1 MEKNV
6 QDRINSWLNGPYDEE
21 TKKEIK
27 ALLDSGNEKEL
38 TDAFYRDLEFGTGGL
53 RGIMGVG
60 TNRMNKY
67 TVGVATQGLANY
79 ILKQGGSDYKVA
91 IGYDSRNNSDVFSK
105 AAAEIL
111 SSNGISV
118 YLYDDIHPISLLSY
132 AVRSLGC
139 IAGVVVTASHNPKE
153 YNGYKV
159 YWTDGAQVIPP
170 HDKNIIEEVLKV
182 KPEEVKTGDASRV
195 TLIGKDIEDKY
206 MNDLMGY
213 LVNPDII
220 KKHHDI
226 KIVYT
231 PIHGSGYKMVPM
243 ALRKAGFTNLTTL
256 EGAQPP
262 NGNFPTV
269 ESPNP
274 ENPEALQIAV
284 NKAKEIGAELVM
296 GTDPDCDRMGCALLT
311 KDGSYMYLTG
321 NQIGS
326 IISYYLI
333 TNKKNVKDPYIVKTI
348 VTTELARAIADANN
362 VKLYDVLTGF
372 KWIANIIETTK
383 EGTYLFGFEESF
395 GYCINSNV
403 RDKDGVSSCL
413 MLAEVLAYCKDNNM
427 TLADYL
433 ESIYEKYGYFY
444 EETISITKKGADGAK
459 AIADL
464 MTYYRNNLPKENLM
478 TYYRNNLPKEISGV
492 EVVSISDY
500 EKKEVYDNSGKK
512 IKDITLPKSNVLQYI
527 LSDKTKITI
536 RPSGTEP
543 KIKFYFEVC
552 VKESKDKRLAI
563 AKEKVANFK
572 KFIKE

>member
-1 MEKNV
+1 
-6 QDRINSWLNGPYDEE
+6 
-21 TKKEIK
+21 
-27 ALLDSGNEKEL
+27 
-38 TDAFYRDLEFGTGGL
+38 
-53 RGIMGVG
+53 
-60 TNRMNKY
+60 
-67 TVGVATQGLANY
+67 
-79 ILKQGGSDYKVA
+79 
-91 IGYDSRNNSDVFSK
+91 
-105 AAAEIL
+105 
-111 SSNGISV
+111 
-118 YLYDDIHPISLLSY
+118 
-132 AVRSLGC
+132 
-139 IAGVVVTASHNPKE
+139 
-153 YNGYKV
+153 
-159 YWTDGAQVIPP
+159 
-170 HDKNIIEEVLKV
+170 
-182 KPEEVKTGDASRV
+182 
-195 TLIGKDIEDKY
+195 
-206 MNDLMGY
+206 
-213 LVNPDII
+213 
-220 KKHHDI
+220 
-226 KIVYT
+226 
-231 PIHGSGYKMVPM
+231 MVPM

-274 ENPEALQIAV
+274 ENPEALEIAV

-362 VKLYDVLTGF
+362 IKLYDVLTGF

-464 MTYYRNNLPKENLM
+464 MTYYRNNLPKE
-478 TYYRNNLPKEISGV
+478 ISGV

-512 IKDITLPKSNVLQYI
+512 ISDIALPKSNVLQYI
-527 LSDKTKITI
+527 LADKTKITV

-552 VKESKDKRLAI
+552 VKESKDKRVNI

>member
-1 MEKNV
+1 MEKNIEE
-6 QDRINSWLNGPYDEE
+6 RINSWLNGAYDEE
-21 TKKEIK
+21 TKKEIRD
-27 ALLDSGNEKEL
+27 LLDSKNEKEL

-67 TVGVATQGLANY
+67 TVGRATQGLANY
-79 ILKQGGSDYKVA
+79 ILKQNGKDFKVA
-91 IGYDSRNNSDVFSK
+91 IGYDSRNNSDIFSK
-105 AAAEIL
+105 TAAEIL
-111 SSNGISV
+111 SSNGIKV

-139 IAGVVVTASHNPKE
+139 IAGIVVTASHNPKE

-170 HDKNIIEEVLKV
+170 HDKNIIDEVLKV
-182 KPEEVKTGDASRV
+182 SPEEVKMGDSSKV
-195 TLIGKDIEDKY
+195 SLIGKDIEDKY

-220 KKHHDI
+220 KKHNDI

-243 ALRKAGFTNLTTL
+243 ALKKAGFTNITTL
-256 EGAQPP
+256 ETVQPP

-274 ENPEALQIAV
+274 ENPEALKMAV
-284 NKAKEIGAELVM
+284 DKAKEIGAELVM
-296 GTDPDCDRMGCALLT
+296 GTDPDCDRMGCALLDR
-311 KDGSYMYLTG
+311 DGNYIYLTG

-326 IISYYLI
+326 IILNYLI
-333 TNKKNVKDPYIVKTI
+333 TNKKNIKNPFVVKTI
-348 VTTELARAIADANN
+348 VTTELARTIADANN
-362 VKLYDVLTGF
+362 VKLFDVLTGF
-372 KWIANIIETTK
+372 KWIADIIEREK
-383 EGTYLFGFEESF
+383 DGNYLFGFEESF
-395 GYCINSNV
+395 GYCINGNV

-413 MLAEVLAYCKDNNM
+413 IFAEILAYCKDNNM

-433 ESIYEKYGYFY
+433 ESLYEKYGYFY

-459 AIADL
+459 AIEDM
-464 MTYYRNNLPKENLM
+464 MTYYRNNM
-478 TYYRNNLPKEISGV
+478 PKEISGV
-492 EVVSISDY
+492 EVVHISDY
-500 EKKEVYDNSGKK
+500 EKKEVYGNDGKK

-527 LSDKTKITI
+527 LSDNTKITI

-552 VKESKDKRLAI
+552 VKESKDKRVAV
-563 AKEKVANFK
+563 AKDKVANFK

>member
-38 TDAFYRDLEFGTGGL
+38 IDAFYRDLEFGTGGL

-362 VKLYDVLTGF
+362 IKLYDVLTGF

-413 MLAEVLAYCKDNNM
+413 MLAEVLTYCKDNNM

-464 MTYYRNNLPKENLM
+464 MTYYRNNLPKE
-478 TYYRNNLPKEISGV
+478 ISGV
-492 EVVSISDY
+492 EVVNISDY

-512 IKDITLPKSNVLQYI
+512 ISDIALPKSNVLQYI
-527 LSDKTKITI
+527 LADKTKITV

-552 VKESKDKRLAI
+552 VKESKDKRVNI

>member
-1 MEKNV
+1 MEQEVKA
-6 QDRINSWLNGPYDEE
+6 RIDSWLNGSYDEE
-21 TKKEIK
+21 TKKEIR
-27 ALLDSGNEKEL
+27 ALLDAGNEKEL
-38 TDAFYRDLEFGTGGL
+38 IDAFYRDLEFGTGGL

-79 ILKQGGSDYKVA
+79 ILKQGGSNYKVA

-139 IAGVVVTASHNPKE
+139 IAGIVVTASHNPKE

-170 HDKNIIEEVLKV
+170 HDKNIIDEVLKV
-182 KPEEVKTGDASRV
+182 KPEEVKMGDSSKV
-195 TLIGKDIEDKY
+195 TIIGKDIEDKY

-274 ENPEALQIAV
+274 ENPEALKIAV
-284 NKAKEIGAELVM
+284 DKAKEIGAELVM

-326 IISYYLI
+326 IIAYYLI
-333 TNKKNVKDPYIVKTI
+333 TNKKNIKNPFIVKTI
-348 VTTELARAIADANN
+348 VTTELARVIANSND
-362 VKLYDVLTGF
+362 VKIYDVLTGF
-372 KWIANIIETTK
+372 KWIADVIERDK

-444 EETISITKKGADGAK
+444 EETVSITKKGADGAK
-459 AIADL
+459 AISDL
-464 MTYYRNNLPKENLM
+464 MTYYRNNLPKEIAGI
-478 TYYRNNLPKEISGV
+478 KV
-492 EVVSISDY
+492 ETISDY
-500 EKKEVYDNSGKK
+500 EKKEVYDNTGRKVGNIS
-512 IKDITLPKSNVLQYI
+512 LPKSNVLQYI
-527 LSDKTKITI
+527 LEDKTKITI

-552 VKESKDKRLAI
+552 VKESKDKRLDV

>member
-79 ILKQGGSDYKVA
+79 ILKQGGSNYKVA

-372 KWIANIIETTK
+372 KWIADIIERTK
-383 EGTYLFGFEESF
+383 DGTYLFGFEESF

-464 MTYYRNNLPKENLM
+464 MTYYRNNLPKE
-478 TYYRNNLPKEISGV
+478 ISGV

-512 IKDITLPKSNVLQYI
+512 ISDIALPKSNVLQYI
-527 LSDKTKITI
+527 LADKTKITV

-552 VKESKDKRLAI
+552 VKESKDKRVNI

>member
-6 QDRINSWLNGPYDEE
+6 QDRINFWLNGPYDEE

-372 KWIANIIETTK
+372 KWIADIIERTK

-464 MTYYRNNLPKENLM
+464 MTYYRNNLPKE
-478 TYYRNNLPKEISGV
+478 ISGV

-512 IKDITLPKSNVLQYI
+512 ISDIALPKSNVLQYI
-527 LSDKTKITI
+527 LADKTKITV

-552 VKESKDKRLAI
+552 VKESKDKRVNI

>member
-1 MEKNV
+1 MEQEVKA
-6 QDRINSWLNGPYDEE
+6 RIDSWLNGPYDEE

-91 IGYDSRNNSDVFSK
+91 IGYDSRNNSDVFSH

-111 SSNGISV
+111 SSNGIKV

-139 IAGVVVTASHNPKE
+139 IAGIVVTASHNPKE

-170 HDKNIIEEVLKV
+170 HDKNIIDEVLKV
-182 KPEEVKTGDASRV
+182 KPEEVKMGDASKISI
-195 TLIGKDIEDKY
+195 IGKDIEDKY

-262 NGNFPTV
+262 DGNFPTV

-326 IISYYLI
+326 IMAYYLI
-333 TNKKNVKDPYIVKTI
+333 TNKKNIKNPYIVKTI

-372 KWIANIIETTK
+372 KWIADVIERDK

-413 MLAEVLAYCKDNNM
+413 MLAEVLAYCKENNI

-464 MTYYRNNLPKENLM
+464 MTYYRD
-478 TYYRNNLPKEISGV
+478 NLPKEISGV
-492 EVVSISDY
+492 QVETISDY
-500 EKKEVYDNSGKK
+500 EKKEVYDNTGKK

-527 LSDKTKITI
+527 LADKTKITI

-552 VKESKDKRLAI
+552 VKESKDKRLAV

>member
-1 MEKNV
+1 MEKNIEE
-6 QDRINSWLNGPYDEE
+6 RINSWLNGAYDEE

-27 ALLDSGNEKEL
+27 NLLDSKNEKEL

-67 TVGVATQGLANY
+67 TVGRATQGLANY
-79 ILKQGGSDYKVA
+79 ILKQNGKDFKVA
-91 IGYDSRNNSDVFSK
+91 IGYDSRNNSDIFSK
-105 AAAEIL
+105 TAAEIL
-111 SSNGISV
+111 SSNGIKV

-132 AVRSLGC
+132 AVRSLAC
-139 IAGVVVTASHNPKE
+139 IAGIVVTASHNPKE

-170 HDKNIIEEVLKV
+170 HDKNIIDEVLKV
-182 KPEEVKTGDASRV
+182 SPEEVKMGDNSKV
-195 TLIGKDIEDKY
+195 SLIGKDIEDKY

-220 KKHHDI
+220 KKHNDI

-243 ALRKAGFTNLTTL
+243 ALKKAGFTNITTL
-256 EGAQPP
+256 ETVQPP

-274 ENPEALQIAV
+274 ENPEALKMAV
-284 NKAKEIGAELVM
+284 DKAKEIGAELVM
-296 GTDPDCDRMGCALLT
+296 GTDPDCDRMGCALLNR
-311 KDGSYMYLTG
+311 DGNYIYLTG

-326 IISYYLI
+326 IILNYLI
-333 TNKKNVKDPYIVKTI
+333 TNKKNIKNPFVVKTI
-348 VTTELARAIADANN
+348 VTTELARTIADANN
-362 VKLYDVLTGF
+362 VKLFDVLTGF
-372 KWIANIIETTK
+372 KWIADIIEREK
-383 EGTYLFGFEESF
+383 DGNYLFGFEESF
-395 GYCINSNV
+395 GYCINGNV

-413 MLAEVLAYCKDNNM
+413 IFAEILAYCKDNNM

-433 ESIYEKYGYFY
+433 ESLYEKYGYFY

-459 AIADL
+459 AIEDM
-464 MTYYRNNLPKENLM
+464 MTYYRNNM
-478 TYYRNNLPKEISGV
+478 PKEISGV
-492 EVVSISDY
+492 EVVHISDY
-500 EKKEVYDNSGKK
+500 EKKEVYANDGKK

-527 LSDKTKITI
+527 LKDNTKITI

-552 VKESKDKRLAI
+552 VKESKDKRVSV
-563 AKEKVANFK
+563 AKEKVESFK

>member
-1 MEKNV
+1 MEKNIEE
-6 QDRINSWLNGPYDEE
+6 RIDSWLNGAYDEE
-21 TKKEIK
+21 TKKEIRD
-27 ALLDSGNEKEL
+27 LLETKNEKEL

-67 TVGVATQGLANY
+67 TVGRATQGLANY
-79 ILKQGGSDYKVA
+79 ILKQNGESFKVA
-91 IGYDSRNNSDVFSK
+91 IGYDSRNNSDIFSK
-105 AAAEIL
+105 TAAEIL
-111 SSNGISV
+111 SSNGIKV

-139 IAGVVVTASHNPKE
+139 IAGIVVTASHNPKE

-170 HDKNIIEEVLKV
+170 HDKNIIDEVLKV
-182 KPEEVKTGDASRV
+182 SPEEVKMGDNSKV
-195 TLIGKDIEDKY
+195 SLIGKDIEDKY

-213 LVNPDII
+213 LVGPDII
-220 KKHHDI
+220 KKHNDI

-243 ALRKAGFTNLTTL
+243 ALKKAGFTNITTL
-256 EGAQPP
+256 ETVQPP
-262 NGNFPTV
+262 DGNFPTV

-274 ENPEALQIAV
+274 ENPEALKMAV
-284 NKAKEIGAELVM
+284 DKAKEIGAELVM
-296 GTDPDCDRMGCALLT
+296 GTDPDCDRMGCALLDR
-311 KDGSYMYLTG
+311 DGNYIYLTG

-326 IISYYLI
+326 IILNYLI
-333 TNKKNVKDPYIVKTI
+333 TNKKNIKNPFVVKTI
-348 VTTELARAIADANN
+348 VTTELARTIADANN
-362 VKLYDVLTGF
+362 VKLFDVLTGF
-372 KWIANIIETTK
+372 KWIADIIEREK
-383 EGTYLFGFEESF
+383 DGNYLFGFEESF
-395 GYCINSNV
+395 GYCINGNV

-413 MLAEVLAYCKDNNM
+413 IFAEVLAYCKDNNM

-433 ESIYEKYGYFY
+433 ESLYEKYGYFY

-459 AIADL
+459 AIEDM
-464 MTYYRNNLPKENLM
+464 MTYYRNNM
-478 TYYRNNLPKEISGV
+478 PKEISGV
-492 EVVSISDY
+492 EVVHISDY
-500 EKKEVYDNSGKK
+500 EKKEVYDKDGKK

-527 LSDKTKITI
+527 LKDNTKITI

-552 VKESKDKRLAI
+552 VKESKDKRVVV

>member
-1 MEKNV
+1 MEQEVKA
-6 QDRINSWLNGPYDEE
+6 RIDSWLNGSYDEE
-21 TKKEIK
+21 TKKEIR
-27 ALLDSGNEKEL
+27 ALLDAGNEKEL
-38 TDAFYRDLEFGTGGL
+38 IDAFYRDLEFGTGGL

-139 IAGVVVTASHNPKE
+139 IAGIVVTASHNPKE

-182 KPEEVKTGDASRV
+182 KPEEVKMGDASKV

-243 ALRKAGFTNLTTL
+243 ALRKAGFTNLTTM

-274 ENPEALQIAV
+274 ENPEALKIAV
-284 NKAKEIGAELVM
+284 DKAKEIGAELVM

-326 IISYYLI
+326 IIAYYLI
-333 TNKKNVKDPYIVKTI
+333 TNKKNIQNPYIVKTI

-372 KWIANIIETTK
+372 KWIADIIERTK
-383 EGTYLFGFEESF
+383 DGTYLFGFEESF

-464 MTYYRNNLPKENLM
+464 MTYYRNNLPKE
-478 TYYRNNLPKEISGV
+478 ISGV

-500 EKKEVYDNSGKK
+500 EKKEVYDNTGKK
-512 IKDITLPKSNVLQYI
+512 INDITLPKSNVLQYI
-527 LSDKTKITI
+527 LADKTKITI

-552 VKESKDKRLAI
+552 VKESKDKRLAV
-563 AKEKVANFK
+563 AKDKVANFK

>member
-1 MEKNV
+1 MEQEVKA
-6 QDRINSWLNGPYDEE
+6 RIDSWLNGSYDEE

-27 ALLDSGNEKEL
+27 ALLDAGNEKEL
-38 TDAFYRDLEFGTGGL
+38 IDAFYRDLEFGTGGL

-79 ILKQGGSDYKVA
+79 ILKQGGGDYKVA

-139 IAGVVVTASHNPKE
+139 IAGIVVTASHNPKE

-170 HDKNIIEEVLKV
+170 HDKNIIDEVLKV
-182 KPEEVKTGDASRV
+182 KPEEVKMGDASKV

-243 ALRKAGFTNLTTL
+243 ALRKAGFTNLTTM

-274 ENPEALQIAV
+274 ENPEALKIAV
-284 NKAKEIGAELVM
+284 DKAKEIGAELVM

-326 IISYYLI
+326 IMAYYLI
-333 TNKKNVKDPYIVKTI
+333 TNKKNVKNPFIVKTI

-372 KWIANIIETTK
+372 KWIADVIERDK

-413 MLAEVLAYCKDNNM
+413 MLAEVLAYCKENNI

-464 MTYYRNNLPKENLM
+464 MTYYRNNLPKE
-478 TYYRNNLPKEISGV
+478 ISGV

-500 EKKEVYDNSGKK
+500 EKKEVYDNTGKK
-512 IKDITLPKSNVLQYI
+512 INDITLPKSNVLQYI
-527 LSDKTKITI
+527 LADKTKITI

-552 VKESKDKRLAI
+552 VKESKDKRLAV
-563 AKEKVANFK
+563 AKDKVANFK

>member
-1 MEKNV
+1 MEKIIEE
-6 QDRINSWLNGPYDEE
+6 RINSWLSGAYDEE

-27 ALLDSGNEKEL
+27 SLIDTKNEKEL

-67 TVGVATQGLANY
+67 IVGKATQGLANY
-79 ILKQGGSDYKVA
+79 ILKQNVENYKVA
-91 IGYDSRNNSDVFSK
+91 IGYDSRNNSDIFSK
-105 AAAEIL
+105 TAAEIL
-111 SSNGISV
+111 SSNGIKV

-132 AVRSLGC
+132 AVRNLGC
-139 IAGVVVTASHNPKE
+139 IAGIVVTASHNPKE

-170 HDKNIIEEVLKV
+170 HDKNIIDEVLKV
-182 KPEEVKTGDASRV
+182 RPEEVKMGDNSKV
-195 TLIGKDIEDKY
+195 SVIGKDIEDKY
-206 MNDLMGY
+206 MNDLMNY

-243 ALRKAGFTNLTTL
+243 ALRKAGFTNITTL
-256 EGAQPP
+256 ETVQPP
-262 NGNFPTV
+262 DGNFPTV

-274 ENPEALQIAV
+274 ENPEALKIAV
-284 NKAKEIGAELVM
+284 DKAKEIGAELVL
-296 GTDPDCDRMGCALLT
+296 GTDPDCDRMGCALLNR
-311 KDGSYMYLTG
+311 DGNYIYLTG

-326 IISYYLI
+326 IILNYLI
-333 TNKKNVKDPYIVKTI
+333 TNKKNIQNPFVVKTI
-348 VTTELARAIADANN
+348 VTTELARAIADTNN
-362 VKLYDVLTGF
+362 VKIFDVLTGF
-372 KWIANIIETTK
+372 KWIADIIGREK
-383 EGTYLFGFEESF
+383 DGNYLFGFEESF
-395 GYCINSNV
+395 GYCINGNV

-413 MLAEVLAYCKDNNM
+413 IFAEILAYCKDNSI
-427 TLADYL
+427 TLYDYL
-433 ESIYEKYGYFY
+433 ESVYEKYGYFY

-459 AIADL
+459 AIEDM
-464 MTYYRNNLPKENLM
+464 MTYYRNNI
-478 TYYRNNLPKEISGV
+478 PKEISGV
-492 EVVSISDY
+492 EVVHISDY
-500 EKKEVYDNSGKK
+500 DKKEVYDNNGKK
-512 IKDITLPKSNVLQYI
+512 INDITLPKSNVLQYI
-527 LSDKTKITI
+527 LKDNTKITI

-552 VKESKDKRLAI
+552 VKESKDKRVLV

>member
-1 MEKNV
+1 MEKIV
-6 QDRINSWLNGPYDEE
+6 EERINSWLNGAYDEE
-21 TKKEIK
+21 TKKEIRD
-27 ALLDSGNEKEL
+27 LIDSKNEKEL

-67 TVGVATQGLANY
+67 TVGKATQGLANY
-79 ILKQGGSDYKVA
+79 ILKQNGESFKVA
-91 IGYDSRNNSDVFSK
+91 IGYDSRNNSDIFSK
-105 AAAEIL
+105 TAAEIL
-111 SSNGISV
+111 SSNGIKV

-139 IAGVVVTASHNPKE
+139 IAGIVVTASHNPKE

-170 HDKNIIEEVLKV
+170 HDKNIIDEVLKV
-182 KPEEVKTGDASRV
+182 KPEEVKLGDNSNVR
-195 TLIGKDIEDKY
+195 LIGKDIEDKY

-220 KKHHDI
+220 KKHNDI

-243 ALRKAGFTNLTTL
+243 ALKKAGFTNITTL
-256 EGAQPP
+256 ETVQPP

-274 ENPEALQIAV
+274 ENPEALKMAV
-284 NKAKEIGAELVM
+284 DKAKEIGAELVM
-296 GTDPDCDRMGCALLT
+296 GTDPDCDRMGCALLDRD
-311 KDGSYMYLTG
+311 KNYIYLTG

-326 IISYYLI
+326 IILHYLI
-333 TNKKNVKDPYIVKTI
+333 TNKKNIKNPFVVKTI
-348 VTTELARAIADANN
+348 VTTELAKSIANSNN
-362 VKLYDVLTGF
+362 VKIFDVLTGF
-372 KWIANIIETTK
+372 KWIADIIEREK
-383 EGTYLFGFEESF
+383 DGNYLFGFEESF
-395 GYCINSNV
+395 GYCINGNV
-403 RDKDGVSSCL
+403 RDKDGVSACL
-413 MLAEVLAYCKDNNM
+413 IFAEILAYCKDNDI
-427 TLADYL
+427 TLVDYL

-459 AIADL
+459 AIEDM
-464 MTYYRNNLPKENLM
+464 MTYYRNNI
-478 TYYRNNLPKEISGV
+478 PKEISGV
-492 EVVSISDY
+492 EVIHISDY
-500 EKKEVYDNSGKK
+500 EKKEVYGNDGKK

-527 LSDKTKITI
+527 LKDNVKITI

-552 VKESKDKRLAI
+552 VKESKDKRVSV

>member
-1 MEKNV
+1 MEKNIEE
-6 QDRINSWLNGPYDEE
+6 RINSWLNGAYDEE

-27 ALLDSGNEKEL
+27 NLLDSKNEKEL

-67 TVGVATQGLANY
+67 TVGRATQGLANY
-79 ILKQGGSDYKVA
+79 ILKQNGKDFKVA
-91 IGYDSRNNSDVFSK
+91 IGYDSRNNSDIFSK
-105 AAAEIL
+105 TAAEIL
-111 SSNGISV
+111 SSNGIKV

-139 IAGVVVTASHNPKE
+139 IAGIVVTASHNPKE

-170 HDKNIIEEVLKV
+170 HDKNIIDEVLKV
-182 KPEEVKTGDASRV
+182 SPEEVKMGDNSKV
-195 TLIGKDIEDKY
+195 SLIGKDIEDKY

-220 KKHHDI
+220 KKHNDI

-243 ALRKAGFTNLTTL
+243 ALKKAGFKNITTL
-256 EGAQPP
+256 ETVQPP

-274 ENPEALQIAV
+274 ENPEALKMAV
-284 NKAKEIGAELVM
+284 DKAKEIGAELVM
-296 GTDPDCDRMGCALLT
+296 GTDPDCDRMGCALLNR
-311 KDGSYMYLTG
+311 DGNYIYLTG

-326 IISYYLI
+326 IILNYLI
-333 TNKKNVKDPYIVKTI
+333 TNKKNIKNPFVVKTI
-348 VTTELARAIADANN
+348 VTTELARTIANANN
-362 VKLYDVLTGF
+362 VKLFDVLTGF
-372 KWIANIIETTK
+372 KWIADIIEREK
-383 EGTYLFGFEESF
+383 DGNYLFGFEESF
-395 GYCINSNV
+395 GYCINGNV

-413 MLAEVLAYCKDNNM
+413 IFAEILAYCKDNNI

-433 ESIYEKYGYFY
+433 ESLYEKYGYFY

-459 AIADL
+459 AIEDM
-464 MTYYRNNLPKENLM
+464 MTYYRNNM
-478 TYYRNNLPKEISGV
+478 PKEISGV
-492 EVVSISDY
+492 EVVHISDY
-500 EKKEVYDNSGKK
+500 EKKEVYANDGKK

-527 LSDKTKITI
+527 LEDNTKITI

-552 VKESKDKRLAI
+552 VKESKDKRVSV
-563 AKEKVANFK
+563 AKEKVESFK

>member
-79 ILKQGGSDYKVA
+79 ILKQGGSNYKVA

-372 KWIANIIETTK
+372 KWIADIIERTK

-464 MTYYRNNLPKENLM
+464 MTYYRNNLPKE
-478 TYYRNNLPKEISGV
+478 ISGV

-512 IKDITLPKSNVLQYI
+512 ISDIALPKSNVLQYI
-527 LSDKTKITI
+527 LADKTKITV

-552 VKESKDKRLAI
+552 VKESKDKRVNI

>member
-1 MEKNV
+1 MEKIV
-6 QDRINSWLNGPYDEE
+6 EERINSWLNGAYDEE
-21 TKKEIK
+21 TKKEIRD
-27 ALLDSGNEKEL
+27 LIDSKNEKEL

-60 TNRMNKY
+60 SNRMNKY
-67 TVGVATQGLANY
+67 TVGKATQGLANY
-79 ILKQGGSDYKVA
+79 ILKQNGESFKVA
-91 IGYDSRNNSDVFSK
+91 IGYDSRNNSDIFSK
-105 AAAEIL
+105 TAAEIL
-111 SSNGISV
+111 SSNGIKV

-139 IAGVVVTASHNPKE
+139 IAGIVVTASHNPKE

-170 HDKNIIEEVLKV
+170 HDKNIIDEVLKV
-182 KPEEVKTGDASRV
+182 KPEEVKLGDNSNVR
-195 TLIGKDIEDKY
+195 LIGKDIEDKY

-220 KKHHDI
+220 KKHNDI

-243 ALRKAGFTNLTTL
+243 ALKKAGFTNITTL
-256 EGAQPP
+256 ETVQPP

-274 ENPEALQIAV
+274 ENPEALKMAV
-284 NKAKEIGAELVM
+284 DKAKEIGAELVM
-296 GTDPDCDRMGCALLT
+296 GTDPDCDRMGCALLDRD
-311 KDGSYMYLTG
+311 KNYIYLTG

-326 IISYYLI
+326 IILHYLI
-333 TNKKNVKDPYIVKTI
+333 TNKKNIKNPFVVKTI
-348 VTTELARAIADANN
+348 VTTELAKSIANSNN
-362 VKLYDVLTGF
+362 VKIFDVLTGF
-372 KWIANIIETTK
+372 KWIADIIEREK
-383 EGTYLFGFEESF
+383 DGNYLFGFEESF
-395 GYCINSNV
+395 GYCINGNV
-403 RDKDGVSSCL
+403 RDKDGVSACL
-413 MLAEVLAYCKDNNM
+413 IFAEILAYCKDNDI

-459 AIADL
+459 AIEDM
-464 MTYYRNNLPKENLM
+464 MTYYRNNM
-478 TYYRNNLPKEISGV
+478 PKEISGV
-492 EVVSISDY
+492 EVIHISDY
-500 EKKEVYDNSGKK
+500 EKKEVYGNDGKK

-527 LSDKTKITI
+527 LKDNVKITI

-552 VKESKDKRLAI
+552 VKESKDKRVSVAQ
-563 AKEKVANFK
+563 EKVESFK

>member
-170 HDKNIIEEVLKV
+170 YDKNIIEEVLKV

-362 VKLYDVLTGF
+362 IKLYDVLTGF

-464 MTYYRNNLPKENLM
+464 MTYYRNNLPKE
-478 TYYRNNLPKEISGV
+478 ISGV
-492 EVVSISDY
+492 EVVNISDY

-512 IKDITLPKSNVLQYI
+512 ISDIALPKSNVLQYI
-527 LSDKTKITI
+527 LADKTKITV

-552 VKESKDKRLAI
+552 VKESKDKRVNI

>member
-1 MEKNV
+1 MEQEVKA
-6 QDRINSWLNGPYDEE
+6 RIDSWLNGSYDEE
-21 TKKEIK
+21 TKKEIR
-27 ALLDSGNEKEL
+27 ALLDAGNEKEL
-38 TDAFYRDLEFGTGGL
+38 IDAFYRDLEFGTGGL

-139 IAGVVVTASHNPKE
+139 IAGIVITASHNPKE

-182 KPEEVKTGDASRV
+182 KPEEVKMGDASKV

-274 ENPEALQIAV
+274 ENPEALKIAV
-284 NKAKEIGAELVM
+284 DKAKEIGAELVM

-326 IISYYLI
+326 IIAYYLI
-333 TNKKNVKDPYIVKTI
+333 TNKKNVQNPYIVKTI

-372 KWIANIIETTK
+372 KWIADIIERTK
-383 EGTYLFGFEESF
+383 DGTYLFGFEESF

-464 MTYYRNNLPKENLM
+464 MTYYRNNLPKE
-478 TYYRNNLPKEISGV
+478 ISGV

-500 EKKEVYDNSGKK
+500 DKKEVYDNTGKK
-512 IKDITLPKSNVLQYI
+512 INDITLPKSNVLQYI
-527 LSDKTKITI
+527 LADKTKITI

-552 VKESKDKRLAI
+552 VKESKDKRLAV
-563 AKEKVANFK
+563 AKDKVANFK

>member
-1 MEKNV
+1 MEQEVKA
-6 QDRINSWLNGPYDEE
+6 RIDSWLNGPYDEE

-27 ALLDSGNEKEL
+27 ALLDAGNEKEL

-91 IGYDSRNNSDVFSK
+91 IGYDSRNNSDVFSH

-111 SSNGISV
+111 SSNGIKV

-139 IAGVVVTASHNPKE
+139 IAGIVVTASHNPKE

-170 HDKNIIEEVLKV
+170 HDKNIIDEVLKV
-182 KPEEVKTGDASRV
+182 KPEEVKMGDNSRV
-195 TLIGKDIEDKY
+195 TFIGKDIEDKY

-213 LVNPDII
+213 LVNPDLI
-220 KKHHDI
+220 KKHSNI

-262 NGNFPTV
+262 DGNFPTV

-326 IISYYLI
+326 IMAYYLI
-333 TNKKNVKDPYIVKTI
+333 TNKKNIKNPYIVKTI

-362 VKLYDVLTGF
+362 VKIYDVLTGF
-372 KWIANIIETTK
+372 KWIADVIERDK

-413 MLAEVLAYCKDNNM
+413 MLAEVLAYCKENNI

-464 MTYYRNNLPKENLM
+464 MTYYRD
-478 TYYRNNLPKEISGV
+478 NLPKEISGV
-492 EVVSISDY
+492 QVETISDY
-500 EKKEVYDNSGKK
+500 DKKEVYDNTGKK

-527 LSDKTKITI
+527 LADKTKITI

-552 VKESKDKRLAI
+552 VKESKDKRLNI

>member
-1 MEKNV
+1 MEKNIEE
-6 QDRINSWLNGPYDEE
+6 RINSWLNGAYDEE

-27 ALLDSGNEKEL
+27 NLLDSKSEKEL

-67 TVGVATQGLANY
+67 TVGRATQGLANY
-79 ILKQGGSDYKVA
+79 ILKQNGKDFKVA
-91 IGYDSRNNSDVFSK
+91 IGYDSRNNSDIFSK
-105 AAAEIL
+105 TAAEIL
-111 SSNGISV
+111 SSNGIKV

-139 IAGVVVTASHNPKE
+139 IAGIVVTASHNPKE

-170 HDKNIIEEVLKV
+170 HDKNIIDEVLKV
-182 KPEEVKTGDASRV
+182 SPEEVKMGDNSKV
-195 TLIGKDIEDKY
+195 SLIGKDIEDKY

-220 KKHHDI
+220 KKHNDI

-243 ALRKAGFTNLTTL
+243 ALKKAGFTNITTL
-256 EGAQPP
+256 ETVQPP

-274 ENPEALQIAV
+274 ENPEALKMAV
-284 NKAKEIGAELVM
+284 DKAKEIGAELVM
-296 GTDPDCDRMGCALLT
+296 GTDPDCDRMGCALLDR
-311 KDGSYMYLTG
+311 DGNYIYLTG

-326 IISYYLI
+326 IILNYLI
-333 TNKKNVKDPYIVKTI
+333 TNKKNIKNPFVVKTI
-348 VTTELARAIADANN
+348 VTTELARTIADANN
-362 VKLYDVLTGF
+362 VKLFDVLTGF
-372 KWIANIIETTK
+372 KWIADIIEREK
-383 EGTYLFGFEESF
+383 DGNYLFGFEESF
-395 GYCINSNV
+395 GYCINGNV

-413 MLAEVLAYCKDNNM
+413 IFAEILAYCKDNNM

-433 ESIYEKYGYFY
+433 ESLYEKYGYFY

-459 AIADL
+459 AIEYM
-464 MTYYRNNLPKENLM
+464 MTYYRNNM
-478 TYYRNNLPKEISGV
+478 PKEISGV
-492 EVVSISDY
+492 EVVHISDY
-500 EKKEVYDNSGKK
+500 EKKEVYANDGKK

-527 LSDKTKITI
+527 LKDNTKITI

-552 VKESKDKRLAI
+552 VKESRDKRVSV

>member
-79 ILKQGGSDYKVA
+79 ILKQGGSNYKVA

-464 MTYYRNNLPKENLM
+464 MTYYRNNLPKE
-478 TYYRNNLPKEISGV
+478 ISGV

-512 IKDITLPKSNVLQYI
+512 ISDIALPKSNVLQYI
-527 LSDKTKITI
+527 LADKTKITV

-552 VKESKDKRLAI
+552 VKESKDKRVNI

>member
-1 MEKNV
+1 MEQEVKA
-6 QDRINSWLNGPYDEE
+6 RIDSWLNGPYDEE

-27 ALLDSGNEKEL
+27 ALLDAGNEKEL

-91 IGYDSRNNSDVFSK
+91 IGYDSRNNSDVFSH

-111 SSNGISV
+111 SSNGIKV

-139 IAGVVVTASHNPKE
+139 IAGIVVTASHNPKE

-170 HDKNIIEEVLKV
+170 HDKNIIDEVLKV
-182 KPEEVKTGDASRV
+182 KPEEVKMGDASKV
-195 TLIGKDIEDKY
+195 TIIGKDIEDKY

-243 ALRKAGFTNLTTL
+243 ALRKAGFTNLTTM

-274 ENPEALQIAV
+274 ENPEALKIAV
-284 NKAKEIGAELVM
+284 DKAKEIGAELVM

-326 IISYYLI
+326 IMAYYLI
-333 TNKKNVKDPYIVKTI
+333 TNKKNVKSPFIVKTI

-362 VKLYDVLTGF
+362 VKIYDVLTGF
-372 KWIANIIETTK
+372 KWIADVIERDK

-413 MLAEVLAYCKDNNM
+413 MLAEVLAYCKENNM

-464 MTYYRNNLPKENLM
+464 MTYYRNNLPKE
-478 TYYRNNLPKEISGV
+478 ISGV
-492 EVVSISDY
+492 KVESISDY
-500 EKKEVYDNSGKK
+500 EKKEVYDNTGKK
-512 IKDITLPKSNVLQYI
+512 INDITLPKSNVLQYI
-527 LSDKTKITI
+527 LEDKTKITI

-552 VKESKDKRLAI
+552 VKESKDKRLAV

>member
-79 ILKQGGSDYKVA
+79 ILKQGGSNYKVA

-372 KWIANIIETTK
+372 KWIADIIERTK

-464 MTYYRNNLPKENLM
+464 MTYYRNNLPKE
-478 TYYRNNLPKEISGV
+478 ISGV
-492 EVVSISDY
+492 EVVNISDY

-512 IKDITLPKSNVLQYI
+512 ISDIALPKSNVLQYI
-527 LSDKTKITI
+527 LADKTKITV

-552 VKESKDKRLAI
+552 VKESKDKRLNI

>member
-182 KPEEVKTGDASRV
+182 KPEEVKTRDASRV

-372 KWIANIIETTK
+372 KWIADIIERTK
-383 EGTYLFGFEESF
+383 DGTYLFGFEESF

-464 MTYYRNNLPKENLM
+464 MTYYRNNLPKE
-478 TYYRNNLPKEISGV
+478 ISGV

-512 IKDITLPKSNVLQYI
+512 ISDIALPKSNVLQYI
-527 LSDKTKITI
+527 LADKTKITV

-552 VKESKDKRLAI
+552 VKESKDKRLNI

>member
-333 TNKKNVKDPYIVKTI
+333 TNKKNVKDHYIVKTI

-464 MTYYRNNLPKENLM
+464 MTYYRNNLPKE
-478 TYYRNNLPKEISGV
+478 ISGV
-492 EVVSISDY
+492 EVVNISDY

-512 IKDITLPKSNVLQYI
+512 ISDIALPKSNVLQYI
-527 LSDKTKITI
+527 LADKTKITV

-552 VKESKDKRLAI
+552 VKESKDKRVNI

>member
-118 YLYDDIHPISLLSY
+118 YLYDDIYPISLLSY

-170 HDKNIIEEVLKV
+170 YDKNIIEEVLKV
-182 KPEEVKTGDASRV
+182 KPEDVKTGDASRV

-362 VKLYDVLTGF
+362 IKLYDVLTGF

-464 MTYYRNNLPKENLM
+464 MTYYRNNLPKE
-478 TYYRNNLPKEISGV
+478 ISGV

-512 IKDITLPKSNVLQYI
+512 ISDIALPKSNVLQYI
-527 LSDKTKITI
+527 LADKTKITV

-552 VKESKDKRLAI
+552 VKESKDKRVNI

>member
-91 IGYDSRNNSDVFSK
+91 IGYDSRNNSDVFSH

-111 SSNGISV
+111 SSNGIKV

-139 IAGVVVTASHNPKE
+139 IAGIVVTASHNPKE

-170 HDKNIIEEVLKV
+170 HDKNIIDEVLKV
-182 KPEEVKTGDASRV
+182 KPEEVKMGDNSRV
-195 TLIGKDIEDKY
+195 TFIGKDIEDKY

-213 LVNPDII
+213 LVNPDLI
-220 KKHHDI
+220 KKHSNI

-362 VKLYDVLTGF
+362 IKLYDVLTGF

-464 MTYYRNNLPKENLM
+464 MTYYRNNLPKE
-478 TYYRNNLPKEISGV
+478 ISGV
-492 EVVSISDY
+492 EVVNISDY

-512 IKDITLPKSNVLQYI
+512 ISDIALPKSNVLQYI
-527 LSDKTKITI
+527 LADKTKITV

-552 VKESKDKRLAI
+552 VKESKDKRVNI

>member
-1 MEKNV
+1 MEKIIEE
-6 QDRINSWLNGPYDEE
+6 RINSWLNGAYDEE

-27 ALLDSGNEKEL
+27 SLINEKNEKEL

-67 TVGVATQGLANY
+67 TVGKATQGLANY
-79 ILKQGGSDYKVA
+79 ILKQKEENGENFKVA
-91 IGYDSRNNSDVFSK
+91 IGYDSRNNSDIFSK
-105 AAAEIL
+105 TAAEIL
-111 SSNGISV
+111 SSNGIKV

-132 AVRSLGC
+132 AVRNLGC
-139 IAGVVVTASHNPKE
+139 IAGIVVTASHNPKE

-159 YWTDGAQVIPP
+159 YWKDGAQVIPP
-170 HDKNIIEEVLKV
+170 HDKNIIDEVLKV
-182 KPEEVKTGDASRV
+182 SPEEVKMGDNSKV
-195 TLIGKDIEDKY
+195 SFIGKDIEEKY
-206 MNDLMGY
+206 MNDLMNY

-243 ALRKAGFTNLTTL
+243 ALRKAGFTNITTL
-256 EGAQPP
+256 ETVQPP

-274 ENPEALQIAV
+274 ENPEALKIAV
-284 NKAKEIGAELVM
+284 DKAKEIGAELVL
-296 GTDPDCDRMGCALLT
+296 GTDPDCDRMGCALLD
-311 KDGSYMYLTG
+311 KNGNYIYLTG

-326 IISYYLI
+326 IILNYLI
-333 TNKKNVKDPYIVKTI
+333 TNKKNIKNPFAVKTI
-348 VTTELARAIADANN
+348 VTTELARAIADSNN
-362 VKLYDVLTGF
+362 VKIFDVLTGF
-372 KWIANIIETTK
+372 KWIADIIEREK
-383 EGTYLFGFEESF
+383 DGNYLFGFEESF
-395 GYCINSNV
+395 GYCINGNV

-413 MLAEVLAYCKDNNM
+413 IFAEILAYCKDNSI
-427 TLADYL
+427 TLVDYL
-433 ESIYEKYGYFY
+433 ESVYEKYGYFY

-459 AIADL
+459 AIEDM
-464 MTYYRNNLPKENLM
+464 MTYYRNEI
-478 TYYRNNLPKEISGV
+478 PKEIAGV
-492 EVVSISDY
+492 EVVNISDY
-500 EKKEVYDNSGKK
+500 EKKEVYDNNGKK
-512 IKDITLPKSNVLQYI
+512 IKDITLPKSNVLQYT
-527 LSDKTKITI
+527 LKDNTKITI

-552 VKESKDKRLAI
+552 VKESKDKRVLI
-563 AKEKVANFK
+563 AKEKVSEFK

>member
-1 MEKNV
+1 MEQEVKA
-6 QDRINSWLNGPYDEE
+6 RIDSWLNGSYDEE

-27 ALLDSGNEKEL
+27 ALLDAGNEKEL
-38 TDAFYRDLEFGTGGL
+38 IDAFYRDLEFGTGGL

-79 ILKQGGSDYKVA
+79 ILKQGGSNYKVA

-139 IAGVVVTASHNPKE
+139 IAGIVVTASHNPKE

-170 HDKNIIEEVLKV
+170 HDKNIIDEVLKV
-182 KPEEVKTGDASRV
+182 KPEEVKMGDSSKV
-195 TLIGKDIEDKY
+195 TIIGKDIEDKY

-243 ALRKAGFTNLTTL
+243 ALRKAGFTNLTTM

-274 ENPEALQIAV
+274 ENPEALKIAV
-284 NKAKEIGAELVM
+284 DKAKEIGAELVM

-326 IISYYLI
+326 IMAYYLI
-333 TNKKNVKDPYIVKTI
+333 TNKKNVKNPFIVKTI

-372 KWIANIIETTK
+372 KWIADVIERDK

-413 MLAEVLAYCKDNNM
+413 MLAEVLAYCKENNM
-427 TLADYL
+427 TLSDYL

-464 MTYYRNNLPKENLM
+464 MTYYRNNLPKE
-478 TYYRNNLPKEISGV
+478 ISGV
-492 EVVSISDY
+492 KVESISDY
-500 EKKEVYDNSGKK
+500 DKKEVYDNTGKK

-527 LSDKTKITI
+527 LEDKTKITI

-552 VKESKDKRLAI
+552 VKESKDKRLAV

>member
-1 MEKNV
+1 MEQEVKA
-6 QDRINSWLNGPYDEE
+6 RIDSWLNGSYDEE
-21 TKKEIK
+21 TKKEIR
-27 ALLDSGNEKEL
+27 ALLDAGNEKEL
-38 TDAFYRDLEFGTGGL
+38 IDAFYRDLEFGTGGL

-139 IAGVVVTASHNPKE
+139 IAGIVVTASHNPKE

-182 KPEEVKTGDASRV
+182 KPEEVKMGDASKV

-243 ALRKAGFTNLTTL
+243 ALRKAGFTNLTTM

-274 ENPEALQIAV
+274 ENPEALKIAV
-284 NKAKEIGAELVM
+284 DKAKEIGAELVM

-326 IISYYLI
+326 IIAYYLI
-333 TNKKNVKDPYIVKTI
+333 TNKKNIQNPYIVKTI

-372 KWIANIIETTK
+372 KWIADVIERDK

-413 MLAEVLAYCKDNNM
+413 MLAEVLAYCKENNM

-464 MTYYRNNLPKENLM
+464 MTYYRNNLPKE
-478 TYYRNNLPKEISGV
+478 ISGV

-500 EKKEVYDNSGKK
+500 EKKEVYDNTGKK
-512 IKDITLPKSNVLQYI
+512 INDITLPKSNVLQYI
-527 LSDKTKITI
+527 LADKTKITI

-552 VKESKDKRLAI
+552 VKESKDKRLAV
-563 AKEKVANFK
+563 AKDKVANFK

>member
-1 MEKNV
+1 MEKIIEE
-6 QDRINSWLNGPYDEE
+6 RINSWLNGAYDEE

-27 ALLDSGNEKEL
+27 SLINEKNEKEL

-67 TVGVATQGLANY
+67 TVGKATQGLANY
-79 ILKQGGSDYKVA
+79 ILKQKEENGENFKVA
-91 IGYDSRNNSDVFSK
+91 IGYDSRNNSDIFSK
-105 AAAEIL
+105 TAAEIL
-111 SSNGISV
+111 SSNGIKV

-132 AVRSLGC
+132 AVRNLGC
-139 IAGVVVTASHNPKE
+139 IAGIVVTASHNPKE

-159 YWTDGAQVIPP
+159 YWKDGAQVIPP
-170 HDKNIIEEVLKV
+170 HDKNIIDEVLKV
-182 KPEEVKTGDASRV
+182 SPEEVKMGDNSKV
-195 TLIGKDIEDKY
+195 SFIGKDIEEKY
-206 MNDLMGY
+206 MNDLMNY

-243 ALRKAGFTNLTTL
+243 ALRKAGFTNITTL
-256 EGAQPP
+256 ETVQPP

-274 ENPEALQIAV
+274 ENPEALKIAV
-284 NKAKEIGAELVM
+284 DKAKEIGAELVL
-296 GTDPDCDRMGCALLT
+296 GTDPDCDRMGCALLD
-311 KDGSYMYLTG
+311 KNGNYIYLTG

-326 IISYYLI
+326 IILNYLI
-333 TNKKNVKDPYIVKTI
+333 TNKKNIKNPFAVKTI
-348 VTTELARAIADANN
+348 VTTELARAIADSNN
-362 VKLYDVLTGF
+362 VKIFDVLTGF
-372 KWIANIIETTK
+372 KWIADIIEREK
-383 EGTYLFGFEESF
+383 DGNYLFGFEESF
-395 GYCINSNV
+395 GYCINGNV

-413 MLAEVLAYCKDNNM
+413 IFAEILAYCKDNSI
-427 TLADYL
+427 TLVDYL
-433 ESIYEKYGYFY
+433 ESVYEKYGYFY

-459 AIADL
+459 AIEDM
-464 MTYYRNNLPKENLM
+464 MTYYRNEIS
-478 TYYRNNLPKEISGV
+478 KEIAGV
-492 EVVSISDY
+492 EVVNISDY
-500 EKKEVYDNSGKK
+500 EKKEVYDNNGKK
-512 IKDITLPKSNVLQYI
+512 IKDITLPKSNVLQYT
-527 LSDKTKITI
+527 LKDNTKITI

-552 VKESKDKRLAI
+552 VKESKDKRVLI
-563 AKEKVANFK
+563 AKEKVSEFK

>member
-1 MEKNV
+1 MEKIIEE
-6 QDRINSWLNGPYDEE
+6 RINSWLNGAYDEE

-27 ALLDSGNEKEL
+27 SLIDEKNEKEL

-67 TVGVATQGLANY
+67 TVGKATQGLANY
-79 ILKQGGSDYKVA
+79 ILKQKEENGENFKVA
-91 IGYDSRNNSDVFSK
+91 IGYDSRNNSDIFSK
-105 AAAEIL
+105 TAAEIL
-111 SSNGISV
+111 SSNGIKV

-132 AVRSLGC
+132 AVRNLGC
-139 IAGVVVTASHNPKE
+139 IAGIVVTASHNPKE

-159 YWTDGAQVIPP
+159 YWKDGAQVIPP
-170 HDKNIIEEVLKV
+170 HDKNIIDEVLKV
-182 KPEEVKTGDASRV
+182 SPEEVKMGDNSKV
-195 TLIGKDIEDKY
+195 SFIGKDIEEKY
-206 MNDLMGY
+206 MNDLMNY

-243 ALRKAGFTNLTTL
+243 ALRRSGFTNITTL
-256 EGAQPP
+256 ETVQPP

-274 ENPEALQIAV
+274 ENPEALKIAV
-284 NKAKEIGAELVM
+284 DKAKEIGAELVL
-296 GTDPDCDRMGCALLT
+296 GTDPDCDRMGCALLD
-311 KDGSYMYLTG
+311 KNGNYIYLTG

-326 IISYYLI
+326 IILNYLI
-333 TNKKNVKDPYIVKTI
+333 TNKKNIKNPFAVKTI
-348 VTTELARAIADANN
+348 VTTELARAIADSNN
-362 VKLYDVLTGF
+362 VKIFDVLTGF
-372 KWIANIIETTK
+372 KWIADIIEREK
-383 EGTYLFGFEESF
+383 DGNYLFGFEESF
-395 GYCINSNV
+395 GYCINGNV

-413 MLAEVLAYCKDNNM
+413 IFAEILAYCKDNSI
-427 TLADYL
+427 TLVDYL
-433 ESIYEKYGYFY
+433 ESVYEKYGYFY

-459 AIADL
+459 AIEDM
-464 MTYYRNNLPKENLM
+464 MTYYRNEI
-478 TYYRNNLPKEISGV
+478 PKEISGV
-492 EVVSISDY
+492 EVVNISDY
-500 EKKEVYDNSGKK
+500 EKKEVYDNNGKK
-512 IKDITLPKSNVLQYI
+512 IKDITLPKSNVLQYT
-527 LSDKTKITI
+527 LKDNTKITI

-552 VKESKDKRLAI
+552 VKENKDKRVLI
-563 AKEKVANFK
+563 AKEKVAEFK

>member
-1 MEKNV
+1 MEKNIEE
-6 QDRINSWLNGPYDEE
+6 RINSWLNGAYDEE

-27 ALLDSGNEKEL
+27 NLLDSQNEKEL

-67 TVGVATQGLANY
+67 TVGRATQGLANY
-79 ILKQGGSDYKVA
+79 ILKQNGKDFKVA
-91 IGYDSRNNSDVFSK
+91 IGYDSRNNSDIFSK
-105 AAAEIL
+105 TAAEIL
-111 SSNGISV
+111 SSNGIKV

-139 IAGVVVTASHNPKE
+139 IAGIVVTASHNPKE

-170 HDKNIIEEVLKV
+170 HDKNIIDEVLKV
-182 KPEEVKTGDASRV
+182 SPEEVKMGDNSKV
-195 TLIGKDIEDKY
+195 SLIGKDIEDKY

-220 KKHHDI
+220 KKHNDI

-243 ALRKAGFTNLTTL
+243 ALKKAGFTNITTL
-256 EGAQPP
+256 ETVQPP

-274 ENPEALQIAV
+274 ENPEALKMAV
-284 NKAKEIGAELVM
+284 DKAKEIGAELVM
-296 GTDPDCDRMGCALLT
+296 GTDPDCDRMGCALLNR
-311 KDGSYMYLTG
+311 DGNYIYLTG

-326 IISYYLI
+326 IILNYLI
-333 TNKKNVKDPYIVKTI
+333 TNKKNIKNPFVVKTI
-348 VTTELARAIADANN
+348 VTTELARTIADANN
-362 VKLYDVLTGF
+362 VKLFDVLTGF
-372 KWIANIIETTK
+372 KWIADIIEREK
-383 EGTYLFGFEESF
+383 DGNYLFGFEESF
-395 GYCINSNV
+395 GYCINGNV

-413 MLAEVLAYCKDNNM
+413 IFAEILAYCKDNNI

-433 ESIYEKYGYFY
+433 ESLYEKYGYFY

-459 AIADL
+459 AIEDM
-464 MTYYRNNLPKENLM
+464 MTYYRNNM
-478 TYYRNNLPKEISGV
+478 PKEISGV
-492 EVVSISDY
+492 EVVHISDY
-500 EKKEVYDNSGKK
+500 EKKEVYDNNGKK

-527 LSDKTKITI
+527 LEDNTKITI

-552 VKESKDKRLAI
+552 VKESKDKRVSV
-563 AKEKVANFK
+563 AKEKVESFK

>member
-372 KWIANIIETTK
+372 KWIADIIERTK

-413 MLAEVLAYCKDNNM
+413 MIAEVLAYCKDNNM

-464 MTYYRNNLPKENLM
+464 MTYYRNNLPKE
-478 TYYRNNLPKEISGV
+478 ISGV

-512 IKDITLPKSNVLQYI
+512 ISDIALPKSNVLQYI
-527 LSDKTKITI
+527 LADKTKITV

-552 VKESKDKRLAI
+552 VKESKDKRVNI

>member
-1 MEKNV
+1 MEKIIEE
-6 QDRINSWLNGPYDEE
+6 RINSWLNGAYDEE

-27 ALLDSGNEKEL
+27 SLINEKNEKEL

-67 TVGVATQGLANY
+67 TVGKATQGLANY
-79 ILKQGGSDYKVA
+79 ILKQKEENGENFKVA
-91 IGYDSRNNSDVFSK
+91 IGYDSRNNSDIFSK
-105 AAAEIL
+105 TAAEIL
-111 SSNGISV
+111 SSNGIKV

-132 AVRSLGC
+132 AVRNLGC
-139 IAGVVVTASHNPKE
+139 IAGIVVTASHNPKE

-159 YWTDGAQVIPP
+159 YWKDGAQVIPP
-170 HDKNIIEEVLKV
+170 HDKNIIDEVLKV
-182 KPEEVKTGDASRV
+182 SPEEVKMGDNSKV
-195 TLIGKDIEDKY
+195 SFIGKDIEEKY
-206 MNDLMGY
+206 MNDLMNY

-243 ALRKAGFTNLTTL
+243 ALRRAGFTNITTL
-256 EGAQPP
+256 ETVQPP

-274 ENPEALQIAV
+274 ENPEALKIAV
-284 NKAKEIGAELVM
+284 DKAKEIGAELVL
-296 GTDPDCDRMGCALLT
+296 GTDPDCDRMGCALLD
-311 KDGSYMYLTG
+311 KNGNYIYLTG

-326 IISYYLI
+326 IILNYLI
-333 TNKKNVKDPYIVKTI
+333 TNKKNIKNPFAVKTI
-348 VTTELARAIADANN
+348 VTTELARAIADSNN
-362 VKLYDVLTGF
+362 VKIFDVLTGF
-372 KWIANIIETTK
+372 KWIADIIEREK
-383 EGTYLFGFEESF
+383 DGNYLFGFEESF
-395 GYCINSNV
+395 GYCINGNV

-413 MLAEVLAYCKDNNM
+413 IFAEILAYCKDNSI
-427 TLADYL
+427 TLVDYL
-433 ESIYEKYGYFY
+433 ESVYEKYGYFY

-459 AIADL
+459 AIEDM
-464 MTYYRNNLPKENLM
+464 MTYYRNEI
-478 TYYRNNLPKEISGV
+478 PKEIAGV
-492 EVVSISDY
+492 EVVNISDY
-500 EKKEVYDNSGKK
+500 EKKEVYDNNGKK
-512 IKDITLPKSNVLQYI
+512 IKDITLPKSNVLQYT
-527 LSDKTKITI
+527 LKDKTKITI

-552 VKESKDKRLAI
+552 VKESKDKRVLI
-563 AKEKVANFK
+563 AKEKVAEFK

>member
-1 MEKNV
+1 MEKNIEE
-6 QDRINSWLNGPYDEE
+6 RINSWLNGAYDEE
-21 TKKEIK
+21 TKKEIRD
-27 ALLDSGNEKEL
+27 LLETKNEKEL

-67 TVGVATQGLANY
+67 TVGRATQGLANY
-79 ILKQGGSDYKVA
+79 ILKQKGESFKVA
-91 IGYDSRNNSDVFSK
+91 IGYDSRNNSDIFSK
-105 AAAEIL
+105 TAAEIL
-111 SSNGISV
+111 SSNGIKV

-139 IAGVVVTASHNPKE
+139 IAGIVVTASHNPKE

-170 HDKNIIEEVLKV
+170 HDKNIIDEVLKV
-182 KPEEVKTGDASRV
+182 SPEEVKMGDNSKV
-195 TLIGKDIEDKY
+195 SLIGKDIEDKY

-213 LVNPDII
+213 LVGPDII
-220 KKHHDI
+220 KKHNDI

-243 ALRKAGFTNLTTL
+243 ALKKAGFTNITTL
-256 EGAQPP
+256 ETVQPP
-262 NGNFPTV
+262 DGNFPTV

-274 ENPEALQIAV
+274 ENPEALKMAV
-284 NKAKEIGAELVM
+284 GKAKEIGAELVM
-296 GTDPDCDRMGCALLT
+296 GTDPDCDRMGCALLGR
-311 KDGSYMYLTG
+311 DGNYIYLTG

-326 IISYYLI
+326 IILNYLI
-333 TNKKNVKDPYIVKTI
+333 TNKKNIKNPFVVKTI
-348 VTTELARAIADANN
+348 VTTELARTIADANN
-362 VKLYDVLTGF
+362 VKLFDVLTGF
-372 KWIANIIETTK
+372 KWIADIIEREK
-383 EGTYLFGFEESF
+383 DGNYLFGFEESF
-395 GYCINSNV
+395 GYCINGNV

-413 MLAEVLAYCKDNNM
+413 IFAEILAYCKDNNM

-433 ESIYEKYGYFY
+433 ESLYEKYGYFY

-459 AIADL
+459 AIEDM
-464 MTYYRNNLPKENLM
+464 MTYYRNNM
-478 TYYRNNLPKEISGV
+478 PKEISGV
-492 EVVSISDY
+492 EVVHISDY
-500 EKKEVYDNSGKK
+500 EKKEVYDKDGKK

-527 LSDKTKITI
+527 LKDNTKITI

-552 VKESKDKRLAI
+552 VKESKDKRVSV
-563 AKEKVANFK
+563 AKDKVANFK

>member
-38 TDAFYRDLEFGTGGL
+38 IDAFYRDLEFGTGGL

-79 ILKQGGSDYKVA
+79 ILKQGGSNYKVA

-372 KWIANIIETTK
+372 KWIADIIERTK

-464 MTYYRNNLPKENLM
+464 MTYYRNNLPKE
-478 TYYRNNLPKEISGV
+478 ISGV

-512 IKDITLPKSNVLQYI
+512 ISDIALPKSNVLQYI
-527 LSDKTKITI
+527 LADKTKITV

-552 VKESKDKRLAI
+552 VKESKDKRVNI

>member
-79 ILKQGGSDYKVA
+79 ILKQGGSNYKVA

-362 VKLYDVLTGF
+362 IKLYDVLTGF
-372 KWIANIIETTK
+372 KWIANIIDTTK

-464 MTYYRNNLPKENLM
+464 MTYYRNNLPKE
-478 TYYRNNLPKEISGV
+478 ISGV

-512 IKDITLPKSNVLQYI
+512 ISDIALPKSNVLQYI
-527 LSDKTKITI
+527 LADKTKITV

-552 VKESKDKRLAI
+552 VKESKDKRVNI

>member
-6 QDRINSWLNGPYDEE
+6 QDRINSWLNGSYDEE

-79 ILKQGGSDYKVA
+79 ILKQGSNNYKVA

-139 IAGVVVTASHNPKE
+139 IAGIVVTASHNPKE

-170 HDKNIIEEVLKV
+170 HDKNIIDEVLKV
-182 KPEEVKTGDASRV
+182 KPEEVKMGYASKV

-326 IISYYLI
+326 IIAYYLI
-333 TNKKNVKDPYIVKTI
+333 TNKKNIQNPYIVKTI

-372 KWIANIIETTK
+372 KWIADIIERTK
-383 EGTYLFGFEESF
+383 DGTYLFGFEESF

-433 ESIYEKYGYFY
+433 ESIYEKYDYFY

-464 MTYYRNNLPKENLM
+464 MTYYRNNLPKE
-478 TYYRNNLPKEISGV
+478 ISGV

-500 EKKEVYDNSGKK
+500 EKKEVYDNTGKK
-512 IKDITLPKSNVLQYI
+512 ISDITLPKSNVLQYI

-552 VKESKDKRLAI
+552 VKESKDKRLAV

>member
-1 MEKNV
+1 MEQEVKA
-6 QDRINSWLNGPYDEE
+6 RIDSWLNGSYDEE

-27 ALLDSGNEKEL
+27 ALLDAGNEKEL
-38 TDAFYRDLEFGTGGL
+38 IDAFYRDLEFGTGGL

-79 ILKQGGSDYKVA
+79 ILKQGGSNHKVA

-139 IAGVVVTASHNPKE
+139 IAGIVVTASHNPKE

-170 HDKNIIEEVLKV
+170 HDKNIIDEVLKV
-182 KPEEVKTGDASRV
+182 KPEEVKMGDASKV
-195 TLIGKDIEDKY
+195 TIIGKDIEDKY

-243 ALRKAGFTNLTTL
+243 ALRKAGFTNLTTM

-274 ENPEALQIAV
+274 ENPEALKIAV
-284 NKAKEIGAELVM
+284 DKAKEIGAELVM

-326 IISYYLI
+326 IMAYYLI
-333 TNKKNVKDPYIVKTI
+333 TNKKNVKNPFIVKTI

-362 VKLYDVLTGF
+362 VKIYDVLTGF
-372 KWIANIIETTK
+372 KWIADVIERDK

-413 MLAEVLAYCKDNNM
+413 MLAEVLAYCKENNM

-464 MTYYRNNLPKENLM
+464 MTYYRNNLPKE
-478 TYYRNNLPKEISGV
+478 ISGV
-492 EVVSISDY
+492 KVESISDY
-500 EKKEVYDNSGKK
+500 EKKEVYDNTGKK

-527 LSDKTKITI
+527 LEDKTKITI

-552 VKESKDKRLAI
+552 VKESKDKRLAV